1 VHRSS
6 RPSLADIRPCLEGA
20 IPAAMATCGVD
31 GTPNVTFISQVFYVD
46 ERHVALSFQFFNKT
60 RQNILSN
67 PHATAVVLH
76 PSTAES
82 YRLQL
87 RYVRTETQGAIY
99 EGMKAQLAG
108 IASHSGMTEVF
119 ALRGSDIY
127 CVEAIESIESAG
139 SRASMAPPRT
149 SPLSAVRRGSE
160 RLSRCTGLADAL
172 NATLSTLNEFL
183 GVRYAIVLLLDR
195 QMGRLYTVATCG
207 YVASGVGS
215 EIAIGEGVIGVAAR
229 ECTPVRIVHM
239 SLAYSYHHAIR
250 TSLLLGNS
258 VQAHE
263 METIPFPGLAEPHSQ
278 MAAPIMSGGV
288 LLGVL
293 FAESPVDARF
303 DYQDEDALVA
313 LASHLGAAIDLAQCT
328 ADAGELPVSQ
338 ASSAA
343 LRFNQKPVLKVR
355 HFHANDSVFLG
366 DTYLIKGVAGAIF
379 WKLVRDFHDAGR
391 TDFTNRELR
400 LDPSLG
406 LPGVTDNLEARL
418 LMLQRRLDEHSA
430 DVRVEKTG
438 RGRFRLL
445 VMRPL
450 ELLDMEN

>member
-1 VHRSS
+1 MHRSP

-46 ERHVALSFQFFNKT
+46 EHHVALSFQFFNKT

-67 PHATAVVLH
+67 PQAMAVVLH
-76 PSTAES
+76 PVTAES
-82 YRLQL
+82 YRIHI
-87 RYVRTETQGAIY
+87 RYLRTETQGAIY

-127 CVEAIESIESAG
+127 SVEAIESIESVE
-139 SRASMAPPRT
+139 SRVSTSLPRAS
-149 SPLSAVRRGSE
+149 PLGAVRRGSE
-160 RLSRCTGLADAL
+160 RLSRCTGLADML
-172 NATLSTLNEFL
+172 NVTLSTLNEFL
-183 GVRYAIVLLLDR
+183 GVRYAIVLLLDHQTR
-195 QMGRLYTVATCG
+195 RLYAVATCG
-207 YVASGVGS
+207 YMTSGIGS
-215 EIAIGEGVIGVAAR
+215 EIAVGEGVIGVAAQ

-250 TSLLLGNS
+250 SSLLADSS
-258 VQAHE
+258 VPAL
-263 METIPFPGLAEPHSQ
+263 ETDIPFPGLVEPHSQ
-278 MAAPIMSGGV
+278 MAAPIISGGR

-303 DYQDEDALVA
+303 DYQDEDALVS
-313 LASHLGAAIDLAQCT
+313 LASHLGTAIDLAQCMS
-328 ADAGELPVSQ
+328 DATESPAQQG
-338 ASSAA
+338 SSEA
-343 LRFNQKPVLKVR
+343 LRSSQQAALKVR

-366 DTYLIKGVAGAIF
+366 DSYLIKGVAGAIF
-379 WKLVRDFHDAGR
+379 WKLVCDFNGSAR
-391 TDFTNRELR
+391 TEFTNRELR

-406 LPGVTDNLEARL
+406 LPGATDNLEARL
-418 LMLQRRLDEHSA
+418 LMLQRRLDEYSA
-430 DVRVEKTG
+430 DVRIERTG

-445 VMRPL
+445 VRRPL
-450 ELLDMEN
+450 ELIDMTC